1 MGFMEI
7 FGLIAM
13 LFGIMLFI
21 RFIIIVIFKINY
33 LKNTDN
39 SIRVK
44 RQSMGLYYAWL
55 VIAPFNTLSMFM
67 QMSTASEIGN
77 SSREKAYLYMGI
89 SWVLLTVGW
98 FMMSVLGKYGYVS
111 EDCIMI
117 YDVNKINLSCNDC
130 RYKIDDDVLEIYYK
144 KNKTPYRYFITENR
158 EELLKILNEN
168 YKPYEKEAEN

>member
-7 FGLIAM
+7 FGLTAM
-13 LFGIMLFI
+13 IFGIVFITGLFI
-21 RFIIIVIFKINY
+21 NAVRKIN
-33 LKNTDN
+33 KQKHTENK
-39 SIRVK
+39 IRVRK
-44 RQSMGLYYAWL
+44 QSMGLYYAWL

-89 SWVLLTVGW
+89 FWALFTVGW
-98 FMMSVLGKYGYVS
+98 LMMTIFGKYGYVS
-111 EDCIMI
+111 EDYIMI

-144 KNKTPYRYFITENR
+144 KNKTPYRCFITENR

-168 YKPYEKEAEN
+168 YQPYEKEADN